1 MIVDWILAGI
11 ALIGAVLALG
21 KYRYTSK
28 KIEDAEKAVV
38 THTCLCTQCA
48 LFSPKNEK
56 EEK

>member
-28 KIEDAEKAVV
+28 KIEDTEEAVV
-38 THTCLCTQCA
+38 IHTCLCTQCA
-48 LFSPKNEK
+48 LFSPKK
-56 EEK
+56 EEEEK

>member
-11 ALIGAVLALG
+11 AFLGAVLAIG
-21 KYRYTSK
+21 KYASK
-28 KIEDAEKAVV
+28 SRIKEPENGKT

-56 EEK
+56 EE